1 MKKVII
7 TLIAAVATVGFAFGQ
22 TPANGNMESWT
33 SSGTFEDPDSWGS
46 LNIFS
51 TIAPGFPI
59 GTEKTTDSHAGQ
71 FAAKL
76 TTLAGDPDF
85 TAIPSLAQVFTKD
98 TFPGLMLLGNLALG
112 SIGAPF
118 NQRPTALNFWYK
130 YTSVGGDS
138 AGVLISL
145 TRFDSNTN
153 QQVIVGQGLASI
165 NATVGTY
172 TLGDLTINYVDNAN
186 PDSVSIIAFS
196 SYNALAL
203 LGNQIPTAPPIPG
216 STLFIDDFSILTT
229 AVGENE
235 AGKFDFKMFP
245 NPVSDELS
253 ILCNGH
259 QFANNPINVEFYDMT
274 GRRVQ
279 SFNVTQMISKA
290 DVSGLASGMYI
301 YAVKNGNTV
310 LRTGKFT
317 VAK

>member
-7 TLIAAVATVGFAFGQ
+7 TLIASITAVGFAMAQ
-22 TPANGNMESWT
+22 TPANAGFENWT
-33 SSGTFEDPDSWGS
+33 SSGTYEEPDNWGT
-46 LNIFS
+46 LNFASAFIQ
-51 TIAPGFPI
+51 GFPI
-59 GTEKTTDSHAGQ
+59 TGEKTTDVHGGTYAL
-71 FAAKL
+71 KL
-76 TTLAGDPDF
+76 TTQASSVDLSSFSFPY
-85 TAIPSLAQVFTKD
+85 D
-98 TFPGLMLLGNLALG
+98 TVPGMLISGNLSAGILG
-112 SIGAPF
+112 IPF
-118 NQRPTALNFWYK
+118 SQRPSAVNFWYK

-138 AGVLISL
+138 AGFLFNL
-145 TRFDSNTN
+145 TRWDSGTNT
-153 QQVIVGQGLASI
+153 QVTVGQGLASI

-172 TLGDLTINYVDNAN
+172 TLGNLTINYLDNGN
-186 PDSVSIIAFS
+186 PDTVSIIAFS
-196 SYNALAL
+196 SFNALAL
-203 LGNQIPTAPPIPG
+203 IGNQIPTHPPIPG
-216 STLFIDDFSILTT
+216 STLYLDDISILTT
-229 AVGENE
+229 AVDENE